1 MKQKKLLLV
10 TALLLTVL
18 WVRAADGDTFTAAT
32 VEGVELTYKIISEAE
47 KTCQVGEGEINHWAY
62 PSSENPSV
70 VTIPSEVNGYRVT
83 SIGSWSFNNK
93 RDLININIPNT
104 VVEVGES
111 AFSGCRLL
119 KDINLPDGL
128 TAISDELF
136 YDCQTLTS
144 ITIPAG
150 VTSIGRMAFSSC
162 SRLSC
167 IHLPDGLKTIGESA
181 FYYCNQ
187 LYTID
192 IPDGVTAIGNY
203 AFGNSSILQCQLPAG
218 LTAIPKGLF
227 TWGKLKNIVIPD
239 NVTTIEEAAFEHC
252 QDLESVLIPS
262 TMTNVDVKVFQ
273 YCSKLKTVRFLGDVP
288 ATLATDAFYYVGNSW
303 FGTKPTLIVPS
314 SYLANYQ
321 TKISGTSFCGGTFSG
336 IQAASSDIPLSPYT
350 ANGIVYTYANGSYAV
365 TGYDATTAE
374 TSSNKLIVASEIDGY
389 TVTSI
394 ADDAFSNATSLLTIT
409 VPSSVKSI
417 GERAFSGCS
426 SLTKAEL
433 TTGLTIIGDYA
444 FQNCASL
451 VLSSVPTGIEK
462 LGPVFEGCSNIT
474 SISLPTIKELNGTF
488 KECTNLKYVYMYD
501 GLSVIGTNTFTNTG
515 LTMVTIPASV
525 QTISA
530 GAFKDSPSLTCIK
543 FSGDIPANIDG
554 AAFDGLGTVETPALL
569 VVSMDYQPNYQ
580 AEFVEGK
587 FYGGWFKIIATGA
600 LNGIVYDF
608 YTDHYIVA
616 GYDEATAAPL
626 DYKLTIVSQIGGYDV
641 TQIDHTGMDGSE
653 HMKSIVIP
661 ATITVIGKGAFR
673 DCSNLSLVVFEGDV
687 PELYYG
693 TCFDGV
699 GTSENP
705 AILCVPVAYVENYKN
720 TFSNGRFDGGYFTL
734 VTPSVDITTAAAGY
748 ATYYNSKADATLPA
762 GLVAY
767 TISGLASASHPA
779 YKQVTGNI
787 IPAGL
792 AVMLYS
798 AEGETAGESK
808 AYTIDLD
815 YTVTPDTEANNGNW
829 LYGSDIDCTTA
840 TDGAAKYYK
849 LSYSKTN
856 SEQFGWHWGA
866 ADGAAFAIEGHRAWL
881 ALPGNM
887 SSPSLTLPNHLG
899 IMAVDGLKTDDTGC
913 CADYHDMQGRVV
925 KNPVRGLYIRNG
937 KKVVVK

>member
-1 MKQKKLLLV
+1 MKEKIVLLM

-18 WVRAADGDTFTAAT
+18 GVRAADGDIFTSAT

-47 KTCQVGEGEINHWAY
+47 KTCQVGEGEVNHWAY

-70 VTIPSEVNGYRVT
+70 VTIPTEVNGYKVT
-83 SIGSWSFNNK
+83 SIGSWSFTNK
-93 RDLININIPNT
+93 RDLKSINIPNT
-104 VVEVGES
+104 VVEIGEH
-111 AFSGCRLL
+111 AFDGCRLL

-128 TAISDELF
+128 TTISDNLF
-136 YDCQTLTS
+136 YDCQALTN
-144 ITIPAG
+144 ITIPSG
-150 VTSIGRMAFSSC
+150 VTSIGSRAFISC

-203 AFGNSSILQCQLPAG
+203 AFGYSSILQCQLPAG

-227 TWGKLKNIVIPD
+227 TRGKLKNIVIPD
-239 NVTTIEEAAFEHC
+239 NVTTIEEAAFEFC

-262 TMTNVDVKVFQ
+262 TMTNVGVKAFQ

-288 ATLATDAFYYVGNSW
+288 TTLATDAFYYVGDSW
-303 FGTKPTLIVPS
+303 SRSKPTLIVPS

-321 TKISGTSFCGGTFSG
+321 AKMSGTSFCGGTFSS
-336 IQAASSDIPLSPYT
+336 IQTASSDTPISPYT
-350 ANGIVYTYANGSYAV
+350 ANGIVYTYVNGSYAV

-374 TSSNKLIVASEIDGY
+374 ASANKLTVASEIDGY

-409 VPSSVKSI
+409 IPNSVNSI

-433 TTGLTIIGDYA
+433 TTGLTSIGDYA

-451 VLSSVPTGIEK
+451 VLSYIPSGIEK
-462 LGPVFEGCSNIT
+462 LGPVFEGCCNIT
-474 SISLPTIKELNGTF
+474 SISLSTIKELNGTF
-488 KECTNLKYVYMYD
+488 KGCTNLKYVYMYD
-501 GLSVIGTNTFTNTG
+501 GLSVIGTHTFANTG
-515 LTMVTIPASV
+515 LSMVTIPTSV

-530 GAFKDSPSLTCIK
+530 SAFKDSPSLTCIK
-543 FSGDIPANIDG
+543 FSGDIPADIDG
-554 AAFDGLGTVETPALL
+554 AAFDGLGTEETPVLL
-569 VVSMDYQPNYQ
+569 VVSMEYQPNYQ
-580 AEFVEGK
+580 EKFVEGK
-587 FYGGWFKIIATGA
+587 FYGGWFKIITTGA
-600 LNGIVYDF
+600 VDGIVYDF
-608 YTDHYIVA
+608 NTDHYIVA
-616 GYDEATAAPL
+616 GCDEATAAPL
-626 DYKLTIVSQIGGYDV
+626 DYKLAIASQIGGYDV
-641 TQIDHTGMDGSE
+641 TQIRYCGMNGSQL
-653 HMKSIVIP
+653 MKSIVIP
-661 ATITVIGKGAFR
+661 ATITLIEKGAFGN
-673 DCSNLSLVVFEGDV
+673 CKNLSLVVFEGDV

-705 AILCVPVAYVENYKN
+705 AILCVPVAYVDNYRN
-720 TFSNGRFDGGYFTL
+720 TFSNGKFDGGYFTL

-748 ATYYNSKADATLPA
+748 ATYYNSKADATLPD

-767 TISGLASASHPA
+767 TISGLASASQPA
-779 YKQVTGNI
+779 YVQVTGNV

-798 AEGETAGESK
+798 AEGEAARESK
-808 AYTIDLD
+808 VYTINLD
-815 YTVTPDTEANNGNW
+815 YTVTPNTEANNGNW

-840 TDGAAKYYK
+840 TDGATKYYK

-881 ALPGNM
+881 ALPDATNA
-887 SSPSLTLPNHLG
+887 PSLKLPGNHG
-899 IMAVDGLKTDDTGC
+899 TTAIESITDNTRR
-913 CADYHDMQGRVV
+913 CAAYYDLQGRAV
-925 KNPVRGLYIRNG
+925 KNPGRGLYIKNG